1 MQKLMIDLETK
12 SDIDIAKSGVYRYA
26 DSPYFDILL
35 FTYSVD
41 DAPVQ
46 VVDLACGEQLPEE
59 ILNALTDDRIQK
71 HAFNAS
77 FERVC
82 LSVWLRR
89 NYPECFI
96 SYGLPEDTCGNY
108 LSPKAWRCTMV
119 AAAYLGLPLSLASVG
134 AVLQLQQQKMSEGKA
149 LIRYFCVPYDTVNGV
164 PQFHTPADSPEKW
177 NVFRAYNKRDVETE
191 QAIEQKIARFPV
203 PEFVWQEYALDQSIN
218 DRGIQLDLQLVQQAI
233 RMDTLTKDKLLHLLK
248 NLTDL
253 DNPNSVQQ
261 MKQWLA
267 EHGLELESLG
277 KKEVQEQLKTAP
289 PDLRDVLLL
298 RQQVSK
304 SSVKKYQAM
313 QNAVCSDGRAR
324 GMFQFYGAN
333 RTGREAGRIIQLQN
347 LPQNHLPDLEDAR
360 ELVKSGD
367 LEAVELLYEDVPD
380 TLSQLIRTAFVP
392 KPGYQFLVAD
402 FSAIE
407 ARVIAWLAG
416 ETWRMQA
423 FADGKDIYCASAS
436 KIFGVPVVKHGINGH
451 LRQKG
456 KVAELAC
463 IAEGQ
468 LVLTDHGLVPIE
480 KVTTDDL
487 LWDGEQWVHHEGV
500 IYKGKREVIT
510 YEGLT
515 ATPDHLVWIE
525 GQSQPIQFGIAAS
538 CGSHLVQTG
547 DGGKAIRLGENYQ
560 CGKTLEQN
568 MESLLCVD
576 RMHRMQLEAVD
587 IAFQPFMWKIKWL
600 SEMFSAQKNSALA
613 RKKTN
618 RSKATLRKS
627 ERCRIFQLRCK
638 RNSVR
643 LSICDSS
650 RFVSDKQVWRTR
662 TDNGNRQDR
671 RQWKLCSGKSQVCYP
686 CRKQSEQANDRLNTV
701 RAKLLALCVQYHYS
715 KIIQRNDT
723 RRNYSGCRKCSCGE
737 KKMLETHSHTARL
750 YDIQNA
756 GRHHRFTVSGKL
768 VHNCGYGGSVGAMKA
783 MGGSGMSDA
792 ELKQI
797 VTDWRTASPHIVQ
810 LWWDVE
816 NAAIKAVRDK
826 TETETHGIHFSYE
839 SGFLFIKLL
848 SGRRLAYV
856 KPRIGENRFG
866 GDSITYEGIGTGRKW
881 ERLETYSGK
890 LVENIVQATAR
901 DLLFY
906 SMQTLSQYFIV
917 GHIHDE
923 MIIECPKDTKLD
935 EICQQMART
944 PDWAKGLLLRAD
956 GYECSFYKKD

>member
-1 MQKLMIDLETK
+1 MKKLMMDLETK

-35 FTYSVD
+35 FAYSVD
-41 DAPVQ
+41 DTPVQ

-89 NYPECFI
+89 NYPERFV
-96 SYGLPEDTCGNY
+96 SYGSPEDACGNY
-108 LSPKAWRCTMV
+108 LSPNAWRCTMV
-119 AAAYLGLPLSLASVG
+119 AAAYLGLPLSLAGVG

-177 NVFRAYNKRDVETE
+177 NVFRAYNQRDVETE
-191 QAIEQKIARFPV
+191 QAIERRLSRFPV
-203 PEFVWQEYALDQSIN
+203 PEFVWQEYALDQIVN
-218 DRGIQLDLQLVQQAI
+218 DRGIQVDLQLVQQAI
-233 RMDTLTKDKLLHLLK
+233 RMDALTKDKLLQRMKALTHLE
-248 NLTDL
+248 
-253 DNPNSVQQ
+253 NPNSVYQLLG
-261 MKQWLA
+261 WL
-267 EHGLELESLG
+267 ETQGYSSDSLG
-277 KKEVQEQLKTAP
+277 KAQVQERIKTAEEP
-289 PDLRDVLLL
+289 VRSVLELRLQL
-298 RQQVSK
+298 SK
-304 SSVKKYQAM
+304 ASVKKYQAM

-347 LPQNHLPDLEDAR
+347 LPQNHLPDLEAAR
-360 ELVKSGD
+360 ELVKSGN

-407 ARVIAWLAG
+407 ARVIAWLAD

-423 FADGKDIYCASAS
+423 FAEGKDIYCASAS
-436 KIFGVPVVKHGINGH
+436 KIFGVPVVKHGENGH

-463 IAEGQ
+463 
-468 LVLTDHGLVPIE
+468 
-480 KVTTDDL
+480 
-487 LWDGEQWVHHEGV
+487 
-500 IYKGKREVIT
+500 
-510 YEGLT
+510 
-515 ATPDHLVWIE
+515 
-525 GQSQPIQFGIAAS
+525 
-538 CGSHLVQTG
+538 
-547 DGGKAIRLGENYQ
+547 
-560 CGKTLEQN
+560 
-568 MESLLCVD
+568 
-576 RMHRMQLEAVD
+576 
-587 IAFQPFMWKIKWL
+587 
-600 SEMFSAQKNSALA
+600 
-613 RKKTN
+613 
-618 RSKATLRKS
+618 
-627 ERCRIFQLRCK
+627 
-638 RNSVR
+638 
-643 LSICDSS
+643 
-650 RFVSDKQVWRTR
+650 
-662 TDNGNRQDR
+662 
-671 RQWKLCSGKSQVCYP
+671 
-686 CRKQSEQANDRLNTV
+686 
-701 RAKLLALCVQYHYS
+701 
-715 KIIQRNDT
+715 
-723 RRNYSGCRKCSCGE
+723 
-737 KKMLETHSHTARL
+737 
-750 YDIQNA
+750 
-756 GRHHRFTVSGKL
+756 
-768 VHNCGYGGSVGAMKA
+768 GYGGSVGAMKA
-783 MGGSGMSDA
+783 MGGAEMSDA
-792 ELKQI
+792 ELKQL

-839 SGFLFIKLL
+839 SGFLFIRLL

-856 KPRIGENRFG
+856 KPRIEPNRFG
-866 GDSITYEGIGTGRKW
+866 GDSITYEGIGTNRKW

-906 SMQTLSQYFIV
+906 SIQTLSQYFIV

-923 MIIECPKDTKLD
+923 MIIECPKDTKLE

>member
-1 MQKLMIDLETK
+1 MKKLMMDLETK

-35 FTYSVD
+35 FAYSVD
-41 DAPVQ
+41 DNPVQ

-89 NYPECFI
+89 NYPERFV
-96 SYGLPEDTCGNY
+96 SYGSPEDACGNY
-108 LSPKAWRCTMV
+108 LSPNAWRCTMV
-119 AAAYLGLPLSLASVG
+119 AAAYLGLPLSLAGVG

-149 LIRYFCVPYDTVNGV
+149 LIRYFCVPYDHVNGV

-177 NVFRAYNKRDVETE
+177 NVFRAYNQRDVETE
-191 QAIEQKIARFPV
+191 QAIERRLSRFPV
-203 PEFVWQEYALDQSIN
+203 PEFVWQEYVLDQTVN
-218 DRGIQLDLQLVQQAI
+218 DRGIQVDLQLVQQAI
-233 RMDTLTKDKLLHLLK
+233 RMDALTKDKLLQRMKALTHLE
-248 NLTDL
+248 
-253 DNPNSVQQ
+253 NPNSVYQLLG
-261 MKQWLA
+261 WL
-267 EHGLELESLG
+267 ETQGYSSDSLG
-277 KKEVQEQLKTAP
+277 KAQVQERIKTAEEP
-289 PDLRDVLLL
+289 VRSVLELRLQL
-298 RQQVSK
+298 SK
-304 SSVKKYQAM
+304 ASVKKYQAM

-347 LPQNHLPDLEDAR
+347 LPQNHLPDLEAAR
-360 ELVKSGD
+360 ELVKSGN

-380 TLSQLIRTAFVP
+380 TLSQLIRTAFIP

-407 ARVIAWLAG
+407 ARVIAWLAD

-436 KIFGVPVVKHGINGH
+436 KIFGVPVVKHGENGH

-463 IAEGQ
+463 
-468 LVLTDHGLVPIE
+468 
-480 KVTTDDL
+480 
-487 LWDGEQWVHHEGV
+487 
-500 IYKGKREVIT
+500 
-510 YEGLT
+510 
-515 ATPDHLVWIE
+515 
-525 GQSQPIQFGIAAS
+525 
-538 CGSHLVQTG
+538 
-547 DGGKAIRLGENYQ
+547 
-560 CGKTLEQN
+560 
-568 MESLLCVD
+568 
-576 RMHRMQLEAVD
+576 
-587 IAFQPFMWKIKWL
+587 
-600 SEMFSAQKNSALA
+600 
-613 RKKTN
+613 
-618 RSKATLRKS
+618 
-627 ERCRIFQLRCK
+627 
-638 RNSVR
+638 
-643 LSICDSS
+643 
-650 RFVSDKQVWRTR
+650 
-662 TDNGNRQDR
+662 
-671 RQWKLCSGKSQVCYP
+671 
-686 CRKQSEQANDRLNTV
+686 
-701 RAKLLALCVQYHYS
+701 
-715 KIIQRNDT
+715 
-723 RRNYSGCRKCSCGE
+723 
-737 KKMLETHSHTARL
+737 
-750 YDIQNA
+750 
-756 GRHHRFTVSGKL
+756 
-768 VHNCGYGGSVGAMKA
+768 GYGGSVGAMKA
-783 MGGSGMSDA
+783 MGGAEMSDA
-792 ELKQI
+792 ELKQL

-839 SGFLFIKLL
+839 SGFLFIRLL

-906 SMQTLSQYFIV
+906 AMKNLSRYFMV
-917 GHIHDE
+917 GHVHDE
-923 MIIECPKDTKLD
+923 IILECPEDTKL
-935 EICQQMART
+935 EELCQEMART
-944 PDWAKGLLLRAD
+944 PDWANGLLLRAD
-956 GYECSFYKKD
+956 GYACQFYKKD

>member
-1 MQKLMIDLETK
+1 MKKLMMDLETK

-35 FTYSVD
+35 FAYSVD
-41 DAPVQ
+41 GNPVQ
-46 VVDLACGEQLPEE
+46 VVDLASGEQLPEE

-89 NYPECFI
+89 NYPERFI
-96 SYGLPEDTCGNY
+96 SHGSPEDACGNY
-108 LSPKAWRCTMV
+108 LSPNAWRCTMV
-119 AAAYLGLPLSLASVG
+119 AAAYLGLPLSLAGVG
-134 AVLQLQQQKMSEGKA
+134 AVLQLQQQKLSEGKA
-149 LIRYFCVPYDTVNGV
+149 LIRYFCVPYDHANGV

-177 NVFRAYNKRDVETE
+177 NVFRAYNQRDVETE
-191 QAIEQKIARFPV
+191 QAIERRLSRFPV
-203 PEFVWQEYALDQSIN
+203 PEFVWQEYALDQTVN
-218 DRGIQLDLQLVQQAI
+218 DRGIQVDLQLVQQAI
-233 RMDTLTKDKLLHLLK
+233 RMDALTKDKLLQRMK
-248 NLTDL
+248 ALTNL
-253 DNPNSVQQ
+253 DNPNSVYQLLD
-261 MKQWLA
+261 WL
-267 EHGLELESLG
+267 ETQGYPSDSLG
-277 KKEVQEQLKTAP
+277 KAQVQERIKTAEEP
-289 PDLRDVLLL
+289 VRSVLELRLQL
-298 RQQVSK
+298 SK
-304 SSVKKYQAM
+304 ASVKKYQAM

-347 LPQNHLPDLEDAR
+347 LPQNHLPDLEAAR

-392 KPGYQFLVAD
+392 KPGYKFLVAD

-407 ARVIAWLAG
+407 ARVTAWLAG

-423 FADGKDIYCASAS
+423 FAEGKDIYCASAS

-463 IAEGQ
+463 
-468 LVLTDHGLVPIE
+468 
-480 KVTTDDL
+480 
-487 LWDGEQWVHHEGV
+487 
-500 IYKGKREVIT
+500 
-510 YEGLT
+510 
-515 ATPDHLVWIE
+515 
-525 GQSQPIQFGIAAS
+525 
-538 CGSHLVQTG
+538 
-547 DGGKAIRLGENYQ
+547 
-560 CGKTLEQN
+560 
-568 MESLLCVD
+568 
-576 RMHRMQLEAVD
+576 
-587 IAFQPFMWKIKWL
+587 
-600 SEMFSAQKNSALA
+600 
-613 RKKTN
+613 
-618 RSKATLRKS
+618 
-627 ERCRIFQLRCK
+627 
-638 RNSVR
+638 
-643 LSICDSS
+643 
-650 RFVSDKQVWRTR
+650 
-662 TDNGNRQDR
+662 
-671 RQWKLCSGKSQVCYP
+671 
-686 CRKQSEQANDRLNTV
+686 
-701 RAKLLALCVQYHYS
+701 
-715 KIIQRNDT
+715 
-723 RRNYSGCRKCSCGE
+723 
-737 KKMLETHSHTARL
+737 
-750 YDIQNA
+750 
-756 GRHHRFTVSGKL
+756 
-768 VHNCGYGGSVGAMKA
+768 GYGGSVGAMKQ
-783 MGGSGMSDA
+783 MGGAEMSDA
-792 ELKQI
+792 ELKQL

-839 SGFLFIKLL
+839 SGFLFIRLL

-856 KPRIGENRFG
+856 KPRIEPNRFG
-866 GDSITYEGIGTGRKW
+866 GDSITYEGIGTNRKW

-906 SMQTLSQYFIV
+906 SMQALSQSFIV

-935 EICQQMART
+935 EICQEMART

>member
-1 MQKLMIDLETK
+1 MMIDLETK

-35 FTYSVD
+35 FAYSVD

>member
-1 MQKLMIDLETK
+1 MMDLETK

-35 FTYSVD
+35 FAYSVD

-46 VVDLACGEQLPEE
+46 VVDLASGERLPEE

-89 NYPECFI
+89 NYPERFV
-96 SYGLPEDTCGNY
+96 SYGSPEDACGNY
-108 LSPKAWRCTMV
+108 LSPNAWRCTMV
-119 AAAYLGLPLSLASVG
+119 AAAYLGLPLSLAGVG

-177 NVFRAYNKRDVETE
+177 NVFRAYNQRDVETE
-191 QAIEQKIARFPV
+191 QAIERRLSRFPV
-203 PEFVWQEYALDQSIN
+203 PEFVWQEYALDQTVN
-218 DRGIQLDLQLVQQAI
+218 DRGIQVDLQLVQQAI
-233 RMDTLTKDKLLHLLK
+233 RMDALTKDKLLQRMK
-248 NLTDL
+248 ALTHL
-253 DNPNSVQQ
+253 DNPNSVYQLLG
-261 MKQWLA
+261 WL
-267 EHGLELESLG
+267 ETQGYPSDSLG
-277 KKEVQEQLKTAP
+277 KTQVQELIKTAREP
-289 PDLRDVLLL
+289 VRSVLELRLQL
-298 RQQVSK
+298 SK
-304 SSVKKYQAM
+304 ASVKKYQAM

-347 LPQNHLPDLEDAR
+347 LPQNHLPDLEAAR
-360 ELVKSGD
+360 ELVKSGN

-423 FADGKDIYCASAS
+423 FAEGKDIYCASAS

-463 IAEGQ
+463 
-468 LVLTDHGLVPIE
+468 
-480 KVTTDDL
+480 
-487 LWDGEQWVHHEGV
+487 
-500 IYKGKREVIT
+500 
-510 YEGLT
+510 
-515 ATPDHLVWIE
+515 
-525 GQSQPIQFGIAAS
+525 
-538 CGSHLVQTG
+538 
-547 DGGKAIRLGENYQ
+547 
-560 CGKTLEQN
+560 
-568 MESLLCVD
+568 
-576 RMHRMQLEAVD
+576 
-587 IAFQPFMWKIKWL
+587 
-600 SEMFSAQKNSALA
+600 
-613 RKKTN
+613 
-618 RSKATLRKS
+618 
-627 ERCRIFQLRCK
+627 
-638 RNSVR
+638 
-643 LSICDSS
+643 
-650 RFVSDKQVWRTR
+650 
-662 TDNGNRQDR
+662 
-671 RQWKLCSGKSQVCYP
+671 
-686 CRKQSEQANDRLNTV
+686 
-701 RAKLLALCVQYHYS
+701 
-715 KIIQRNDT
+715 
-723 RRNYSGCRKCSCGE
+723 
-737 KKMLETHSHTARL
+737 
-750 YDIQNA
+750 
-756 GRHHRFTVSGKL
+756 
-768 VHNCGYGGSVGAMKA
+768 GYGGSVGAMKA
-783 MGGSGMSDA
+783 MGGAEMSDA
-792 ELKQI
+792 ELKQL

-923 MIIECPKDTKLD
+923 MIIECPKDTKLE

>member
-1 MQKLMIDLETK
+1 MKKLMMDLETK

-35 FTYSVD
+35 FAYSVD

-46 VVDLACGEQLPEE
+46 VVDLASGERLPEE

-89 NYPECFI
+89 NYPERFV
-96 SYGLPEDTCGNY
+96 SYGSPEDACGNY
-108 LSPKAWRCTMV
+108 LSPNAWRCTMV
-119 AAAYLGLPLSLASVG
+119 AAAYLGLPLSLAGVG

-177 NVFRAYNKRDVETE
+177 NVFRAYNQRDVETE
-191 QAIEQKIARFPV
+191 QAIERRLSRFPV
-203 PEFVWQEYALDQSIN
+203 PEFVWQEYALDQTVN
-218 DRGIQLDLQLVQQAI
+218 DRGIQVDLQLVQQAI
-233 RMDTLTKDKLLHLLK
+233 RMDALTKDKLLQRMK
-248 NLTDL
+248 ALTHL
-253 DNPNSVQQ
+253 DNPNSVYQLLG
-261 MKQWLA
+261 WL
-267 EHGLELESLG
+267 ETQGYPSDSLG
-277 KKEVQEQLKTAP
+277 KTQVQELIKTAREP
-289 PDLRDVLLL
+289 VRSVLELRLQL
-298 RQQVSK
+298 SK
-304 SSVKKYQAM
+304 ASVKKYQAM

-360 ELVKSGD
+360 ELVKSGN
-367 LEAVELLYEDVPD
+367 LEAVELLYEDVLD
-380 TLSQLIRTAFVP
+380 TLSQLIRTAFIP

-407 ARVIAWLAG
+407 ARVIAWLAD

-423 FADGKDIYCASAS
+423 FAEGKDIYCASAS
-436 KIFGVPVVKHGINGH
+436 KIFGVPVVKHGENGH

-463 IAEGQ
+463 
-468 LVLTDHGLVPIE
+468 
-480 KVTTDDL
+480 
-487 LWDGEQWVHHEGV
+487 
-500 IYKGKREVIT
+500 
-510 YEGLT
+510 
-515 ATPDHLVWIE
+515 
-525 GQSQPIQFGIAAS
+525 
-538 CGSHLVQTG
+538 
-547 DGGKAIRLGENYQ
+547 
-560 CGKTLEQN
+560 
-568 MESLLCVD
+568 
-576 RMHRMQLEAVD
+576 
-587 IAFQPFMWKIKWL
+587 
-600 SEMFSAQKNSALA
+600 
-613 RKKTN
+613 
-618 RSKATLRKS
+618 
-627 ERCRIFQLRCK
+627 
-638 RNSVR
+638 
-643 LSICDSS
+643 
-650 RFVSDKQVWRTR
+650 
-662 TDNGNRQDR
+662 
-671 RQWKLCSGKSQVCYP
+671 
-686 CRKQSEQANDRLNTV
+686 
-701 RAKLLALCVQYHYS
+701 
-715 KIIQRNDT
+715 
-723 RRNYSGCRKCSCGE
+723 
-737 KKMLETHSHTARL
+737 
-750 YDIQNA
+750 
-756 GRHHRFTVSGKL
+756 
-768 VHNCGYGGSVGAMKA
+768 GYGGSVGAMKA
-783 MGGSGMSDA
+783 MGGAEMSDA
-792 ELKQI
+792 ELKQL

-839 SGFLFIKLL
+839 SGFLFIRLL

-856 KPRIGENRFG
+856 KPRIEPNRFG
-866 GDSITYEGIGTGRKW
+866 GDSITYEGIGTNRKW

-906 SMQTLSQYFIV
+906 SIQTLSQYFIV

-923 MIIECPKDTKLD
+923 MIIECPKDTKLE

>member
-12 SDIDIAKSGVYRYA
+12 SDVDITKAGVYRYA

-35 FTYSVD
+35 FAYSVD
-41 DAPVQ
+41 DAPVK

-96 SYGLPEDTCGNY
+96 SYGLPEDACGNY
-108 LSPKAWRCTMV
+108 LSPNAWQCTMV
-119 AAAYLGLPLSLASVG
+119 AAAYLGLPLSLAGVG

-164 PQFHTPADSPEKW
+164 PQFHTPADAPEKW

-203 PEFVWQEYALDQSIN
+203 PEFVWQEYALDQTVN

-233 RMDTLTKDKLLHLLK
+233 RMDALTKDKLLQQMK
-248 NLTDL
+248 ALTHL
-253 DNPNSVQQ
+253 DNPNSVYQLLG
-261 MKQWLA
+261 WL
-267 EHGLELESLG
+267 ETQGYQSDSLG
-277 KKEVQEQLKTAP
+277 KAQVQELIKTTKEPVRSVLELRLQL
-289 PDLRDVLLL
+289 
-298 RQQVSK
+298 SK
-304 SSVKKYQAM
+304 ASVKKYQAM

-347 LPQNHLPDLEDAR
+347 LPQNHLPDLDAAR
-360 ELVKSGD
+360 ELVKSGN

-463 IAEGQ
+463 
-468 LVLTDHGLVPIE
+468 
-480 KVTTDDL
+480 
-487 LWDGEQWVHHEGV
+487 
-500 IYKGKREVIT
+500 
-510 YEGLT
+510 
-515 ATPDHLVWIE
+515 
-525 GQSQPIQFGIAAS
+525 
-538 CGSHLVQTG
+538 
-547 DGGKAIRLGENYQ
+547 
-560 CGKTLEQN
+560 
-568 MESLLCVD
+568 
-576 RMHRMQLEAVD
+576 
-587 IAFQPFMWKIKWL
+587 
-600 SEMFSAQKNSALA
+600 
-613 RKKTN
+613 
-618 RSKATLRKS
+618 
-627 ERCRIFQLRCK
+627 
-638 RNSVR
+638 
-643 LSICDSS
+643 
-650 RFVSDKQVWRTR
+650 
-662 TDNGNRQDR
+662 
-671 RQWKLCSGKSQVCYP
+671 
-686 CRKQSEQANDRLNTV
+686 
-701 RAKLLALCVQYHYS
+701 
-715 KIIQRNDT
+715 
-723 RRNYSGCRKCSCGE
+723 
-737 KKMLETHSHTARL
+737 
-750 YDIQNA
+750 
-756 GRHHRFTVSGKL
+756 
-768 VHNCGYGGSVGAMKA
+768 GYGGSVGAMKQ
-783 MGGSGMSDA
+783 MGGAEMSDA
-792 ELKQI
+792 ELKQL
-797 VTDWRTASPHIVQ
+797 VTDWRNASPHIVQ

-816 NAAIKAVRDK
+816 RAALTAVR
-826 TETETHGIHFSYE
+826 EQLPTETHGFRFSYE
-839 SGFLFIKLL
+839 SGFLFIRLL

-856 KPRIGENRFG
+856 KPRIEPNRFG
-866 GDSITYEGIGTGRKW
+866 GESITYEGIGTNRKW

-923 MIIECPKDTKLD
+923 MIIECPEDTKLE

-944 PDWAKGLLLRAD
+944 PDWANGLLLRAD
-956 GYECSFYKKD
+956 GYACQFYKKD

>member
-1 MQKLMIDLETK
+1 MKKLMMDLETK

-35 FTYSVD
+35 FAYSVD

-46 VVDLACGEQLPEE
+46 VVDLASGERLPEE

-89 NYPECFI
+89 NYPERFV
-96 SYGLPEDTCGNY
+96 SYGSPEDACGNY
-108 LSPKAWRCTMV
+108 LSPNAWRCTMV
-119 AAAYLGLPLSLASVG
+119 AAAYLGLPLSLAGVG

-177 NVFRAYNKRDVETE
+177 NVFRAYNQRDVETE
-191 QAIEQKIARFPV
+191 QAIERRLSRFPV
-203 PEFVWQEYALDQSIN
+203 PEFVWQEYALDQTIN
-218 DRGIQLDLQLVQQAI
+218 DRGIQVDLQLVQQAI
-233 RMDTLTKDKLLHLLK
+233 RMDALTKDKLLQRMK
-248 NLTDL
+248 ALTHL
-253 DNPNSVQQ
+253 DNPNSVYQLLG
-261 MKQWLA
+261 WL
-267 EHGLELESLG
+267 ETQGYPSDSLG
-277 KKEVQEQLKTAP
+277 KTQVQELIKTAREP
-289 PDLRDVLLL
+289 VRSVLELRLQL
-298 RQQVSK
+298 SK
-304 SSVKKYQAM
+304 ASVKKYQAM

-360 ELVKSGD
+360 ELVKSGN

-380 TLSQLIRTAFVP
+380 TLSQLIRTAFIP

-407 ARVIAWLAG
+407 ARVIAWLAD

-423 FADGKDIYCASAS
+423 FAEGKDIYCASAS
-436 KIFGVPVVKHGINGH
+436 KIFGVPVVKHGENGH

-463 IAEGQ
+463 
-468 LVLTDHGLVPIE
+468 
-480 KVTTDDL
+480 
-487 LWDGEQWVHHEGV
+487 
-500 IYKGKREVIT
+500 
-510 YEGLT
+510 
-515 ATPDHLVWIE
+515 
-525 GQSQPIQFGIAAS
+525 
-538 CGSHLVQTG
+538 
-547 DGGKAIRLGENYQ
+547 
-560 CGKTLEQN
+560 
-568 MESLLCVD
+568 
-576 RMHRMQLEAVD
+576 
-587 IAFQPFMWKIKWL
+587 
-600 SEMFSAQKNSALA
+600 
-613 RKKTN
+613 
-618 RSKATLRKS
+618 
-627 ERCRIFQLRCK
+627 
-638 RNSVR
+638 
-643 LSICDSS
+643 
-650 RFVSDKQVWRTR
+650 
-662 TDNGNRQDR
+662 
-671 RQWKLCSGKSQVCYP
+671 
-686 CRKQSEQANDRLNTV
+686 
-701 RAKLLALCVQYHYS
+701 
-715 KIIQRNDT
+715 
-723 RRNYSGCRKCSCGE
+723 
-737 KKMLETHSHTARL
+737 
-750 YDIQNA
+750 
-756 GRHHRFTVSGKL
+756 
-768 VHNCGYGGSVGAMKA
+768 GYGGSVGAMKA
-783 MGGSGMSDA
+783 MGGAEMSDA
-792 ELKQI
+792 ELKQL

-839 SGFLFIKLL
+839 SGFLFIRLL

-935 EICQQMART
+935 EICQEMART
-944 PDWAKGLLLRAD
+944 PDWANGLLLRAD
-956 GYECSFYKKD
+956 GYACQFYKKD

>member
-1 MQKLMIDLETK
+1 MKKLMMDLETK
-12 SDIDIAKSGVYRYA
+12 SDVDITKAGVYRYA

-35 FTYSVD
+35 FAYSVD
-41 DAPVQ
+41 DNPVQ
-46 VVDLACGEQLPEE
+46 VVDLASGEQLPEE

-89 NYPECFI
+89 NYPERFV
-96 SYGLPEDTCGNY
+96 SYGSPEDACGNY
-108 LSPKAWRCTMV
+108 LSPNAWRCTMV
-119 AAAYLGLPLSLASVG
+119 AAAYLGLPLSLAGVG

-164 PQFHTPADSPEKW
+164 PQFHTPADAPEKW

-191 QAIEQKIARFPV
+191 QAIERRLSRFPV
-203 PEFVWQEYALDQSIN
+203 PEFVWQEYALDQTVN
-218 DRGIQLDLQLVQQAI
+218 DRGIQVDLQLVQQAI
-233 RMDTLTKDKLLHLLK
+233 RMDALTKDKLLQRMK
-248 NLTDL
+248 ALTNL
-253 DNPNSVQQ
+253 DNPNSVYQLLG
-261 MKQWLA
+261 WL
-267 EHGLELESLG
+267 ETQGYPSDSLG
-277 KKEVQEQLKTAP
+277 KAQVQELIKTAEEP
-289 PDLRDVLLL
+289 VRSVLELRLQL
-298 RQQVSK
+298 SK
-304 SSVKKYQAM
+304 ASVKKYQAM

-347 LPQNHLPDLEDAR
+347 LPQNHLPDLEAAR
-360 ELVKSGD
+360 ELVKSGN

-463 IAEGQ
+463 
-468 LVLTDHGLVPIE
+468 
-480 KVTTDDL
+480 
-487 LWDGEQWVHHEGV
+487 
-500 IYKGKREVIT
+500 
-510 YEGLT
+510 
-515 ATPDHLVWIE
+515 
-525 GQSQPIQFGIAAS
+525 
-538 CGSHLVQTG
+538 
-547 DGGKAIRLGENYQ
+547 
-560 CGKTLEQN
+560 
-568 MESLLCVD
+568 
-576 RMHRMQLEAVD
+576 
-587 IAFQPFMWKIKWL
+587 
-600 SEMFSAQKNSALA
+600 
-613 RKKTN
+613 
-618 RSKATLRKS
+618 
-627 ERCRIFQLRCK
+627 
-638 RNSVR
+638 
-643 LSICDSS
+643 
-650 RFVSDKQVWRTR
+650 
-662 TDNGNRQDR
+662 
-671 RQWKLCSGKSQVCYP
+671 
-686 CRKQSEQANDRLNTV
+686 
-701 RAKLLALCVQYHYS
+701 
-715 KIIQRNDT
+715 
-723 RRNYSGCRKCSCGE
+723 
-737 KKMLETHSHTARL
+737 
-750 YDIQNA
+750 
-756 GRHHRFTVSGKL
+756 
-768 VHNCGYGGSVGAMKA
+768 GYGGSVGAMKQ
-783 MGGSGMSDA
+783 MGGAEMSDA
-792 ELKQI
+792 ELKQL
-797 VTDWRTASPHIVQ
+797 VTDWRNASPHIVQ

-816 NAAIKAVRDK
+816 RAALTAVR
-826 TETETHGIHFSYE
+826 EQLPTETHGFQFSYE
-839 SGFLFIKLL
+839 SGFLFIRLL

-856 KPRIGENRFG
+856 KPRIEPNRFG

-890 LVENIVQATAR
+890 LVENLVQATAR

-923 MIIECPKDTKLD
+923 IILECPKDTKLE

-956 GYECSFYKKD
+956 GYACQFYKKD